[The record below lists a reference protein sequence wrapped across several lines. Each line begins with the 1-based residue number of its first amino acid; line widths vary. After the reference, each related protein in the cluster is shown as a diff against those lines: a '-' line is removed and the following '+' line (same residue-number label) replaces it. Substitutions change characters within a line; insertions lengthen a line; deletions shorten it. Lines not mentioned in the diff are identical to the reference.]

1 MVSAN
6 VAPWLIGAVG
16 AAIAGILAL
25 TLTHLTDD
33 LSDHNP

>member
-6 VAPWLIGAVG
+6 VAPWLIGVLG
-16 AAIAGILAL
+16 AAAAGILAL
-25 TLTHLTDD
+25 TLTHFTDD

>member
-1 MVSAN
+1 MTLPG

-25 TLTHLTDD
+25 TLTHFTDD